1 MTDRELWQY
10 ALRTLISHQDM
21 TRPLRETNDCI
32 DKLETELAKLKQDA
46 GKCACG
52 ANLYIDENGK
62 PCSKVANPEQEF
74 KYTEYGLRGDEN
86 GKLSIGEI
94 PRKEWVGLTDEE
106 MSDTYNRHYNDYAS
120 DDVGIVDFIVIARVI
135 EAKLKELNT

>member
-46 GKCACG
+46 GKCVCG

-62 PCSKVANPEQEF
+62 PCSKSLAQPETVVSFTDNE
-74 KYTEYGLRGDEN
+74 EGLWIQLECNGSYYSQNLSESKTAKFFVDAYRG
-86 GKLSIGEI
+86 
-94 PRKEWVGLTDEE
+94 RK
-106 MSDTYNRHYNDYAS
+106 
-120 DDVGIVDFIVIARVI
+120 
-135 EAKLKELNT
+135 